1 MGLSIHYLGRI
12 RSRALVHQ
20 LTDETADI
28 CENMNWNYRIITES
42 GDEGINGIEFS
53 PENCEPVF
61 LTFLPN
67 GRMCSPISLM
77 NKDFYTLNGFDP
89 DLIYTTST
97 KTQFAGPDTHIA
109 LLKLLRYLK
118 EKYFGNFEL
127 DDEGYYW
134 ETNDEKILFQRFDE
148 YNQAISAVKE
158 VLIEM
163 HHIPGENA
171 ESLVNRIED
180 VLKKKSGKK
189 D

>member
-1 MGLSIHYLGRI
+1 MGLSIHYSGNI
-12 RSRALVHQ
+12 RRVALIND
-20 LTDETADI
+20 LTTETTDI
-28 CENMNWNYRIITES
+28 CESMNWNYRIIKEL
-42 GDEGINGIEFS
+42 GDEGLNGIVFS

-67 GRMCSPISLM
+67 GRMCSPISLL
-77 NKDFYTLNGFDP
+77 NKDLYTLNGFDP

-118 EKYFGNFEL
+118 EKYFGNFKL

-134 ETNDEKILFQRFDE
+134 GTNDEKILFQRFDE
-148 YNQAISAVKE
+148 YNQTISAVKE
-158 VLIEM
+158 VLTEM

-171 ESLVNRIED
+171 KSLANRIED
-180 VLKKKSGKK
+180 VLKKKFDKN

>member
-1 MGLSIHYLGRI
+1 MGLSIHYSGTI
-12 RSRALVHQ
+12 RSMSLVEQ
-20 LTDETADI
+20 LIDETADI
-28 CENMNWNYRIITES
+28 CKSMSWNYRIITES
-42 GDEGINGIEFS
+42 GDEGFNGIVFS
-53 PENCEPVF
+53 PESCEPVF

-77 NKDFYTLNGFDP
+77 NKDFYILNGFDP
-89 DLIYTTST
+89 DIIYTTST

-134 ETNDEKILFQRFDE
+134 KTKDEKILFQRFDE
-148 YNQAISAVKE
+148 YNLAINAVKE
-158 VLIEM
+158 VLTEM
-163 HHIPGENA
+163 HPIPGENA
-171 ESLVNRIED
+171 ESLANRIED
-180 VLKKKSGKK
+180 VLKKMFGKK